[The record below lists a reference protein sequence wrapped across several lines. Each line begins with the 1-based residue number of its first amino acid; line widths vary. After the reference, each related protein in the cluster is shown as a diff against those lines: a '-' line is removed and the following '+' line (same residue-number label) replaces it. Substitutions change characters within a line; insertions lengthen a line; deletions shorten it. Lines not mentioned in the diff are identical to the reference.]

1 MTRLTSLEQRINR
14 GEEKFRQ
21 TIEDKVTKLHV
32 INEDMMNRRLKVKE
46 KNTNEWDNLIQSFTE
61 KELKNFKRF

>member
-1 MTRLTSLEQRINR
+1 VRLTSLELRINR

-21 TIEDKVTKLHV
+21 TIDEKVSKLHI
-32 INEDMMNRRLKVKE
+32 INEDMMSRRLKVKE
-46 KNTNEWDNLIQSFTE
+46 KNTNEWDDLIQSFTD

>member
-21 TIEDKVTKLHV
+21 TIEEKVTKLHV
-32 INEDMMNRRLKVKE
+32 INEDMMSRRLKVKE
-46 KNTNEWDNLIQSFTE
+46 KNTNEWDNLI
-61 KELKNFKRF
+61 